1 MRTSLHYDDV
11 DYSYYLGQNYKT
23 EMKKVKRTSTMVCN
37 HVSWLDCIILIKS
50 VRPAFSPSIEF
61 RNVPLLGT
69 FIDCLD
75 SIYIP
80 RGGSEENKAQAL

>member
-1 MRTSLHYDDV
+1 
-11 DYSYYLGQNYKT
+11 
-23 EMKKVKRTSTMVCN
+23 MVCN